1 MMPPRRVSI
10 ERTQDRERRLPT
22 AALRPVGA
30 TVAISPLLVCRSERK
45 FANEAD
51 YLILGKLLKGI
62 EESQ

>member
-1 MMPPRRVSI
+1 
-10 ERTQDRERRLPT
+10 
-22 AALRPVGA
+22 
-30 TVAISPLLVCRSERK
+30 LVCRSERK